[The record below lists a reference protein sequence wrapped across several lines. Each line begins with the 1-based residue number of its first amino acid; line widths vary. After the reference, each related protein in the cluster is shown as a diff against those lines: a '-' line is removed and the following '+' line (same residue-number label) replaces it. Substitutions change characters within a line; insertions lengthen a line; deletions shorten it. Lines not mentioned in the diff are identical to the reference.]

1 MSRLHRLA
9 PVIGLFVLA
18 PFVGEFLLGNISVQ
32 GLVFGVLLAP
42 MYGGGAV
49 LVRELARR
57 YGRGWPTIASLACAY
72 ALIEE
77 GPLDQLMWND
87 RYPGVDDFHT
97 ATYVPALGTSVELI
111 QTVVALHAVWSICV
125 PIALIETFVPSR
137 RTTPWLGRFGLAV
150 VATIYV
156 LGAALVFWGNYYE
169 SHFIGPAGPQIVIG
183 IAIVGL
189 VIAAFA
195 IRSRQLPFLDTRA
208 PSPWLVGAA
217 ALIATSAYWVM
228 SGLSSATWSEWVGV
242 AIWCAIVAVGV
253 PMISRWSRQLG
264 WGARHRFALAAGA
277 TLTYVW
283 MAFPAVPEG
292 GVSLAVDLIS
302 NVVFGSIAVVLL
314 LFAGRS
320 AARQDAAILG
330 STTQEGY
337 QGQRNA
343 VLRRR
348 LKTSS
353 NRR

>member
-1 MSRLHRLA
+1 VSDVSRLHRLA

-18 PFVGEFLLGNISVQ
+18 PFVGEFLLGNISIE
-32 GLVFGVLLAP
+32 GLLYGVLLAP

-57 YGRGWPTIASLACAY
+57 FGGGWPTIALLACAY

-77 GPLDQLMWND
+77 GPLDQLLWDD

-97 ATYVPALGTSVELI
+97 VTYVPALGTSVELI
-111 QTVVALHAVWSICV
+111 QSVVALHAVWSICV

-137 RTTPWLGRFGLAV
+137 RTTPWLGRVGLAV
-150 VATIYV
+150 IATIYV
-156 LGAALVFWGNYYE
+156 LGAAFVFWGNYYE

-189 VIAAFA
+189 VITAFA
-195 IRSRQLPFLDTRA
+195 IRYRRLPLLDSRA
-208 PSPWLVGAA
+208 PSPWLVGIAT
-217 ALIATSAYWVM
+217 LVATSAYWVA
-228 SGLSSATWSEWVGV
+228 SGFNTTSWSEWAGV
-242 AIWCAIVAVGV
+242 AIWCALVAVGL
-253 PMISRWSRQLG
+253 PMISRWSRQVG

-292 GVSLAVDLIS
+292 GVSLTVDLIS
-302 NVVFGSIAVVLL
+302 NAVFGSIAVVLL

-320 AARQDAAILG
+320 ALRADAAILG
-330 STTQEGY
+330 RTSSTTQGRHE
-337 QGQRNA
+337 
-343 VLRRR
+343 
-348 LKTSS
+348 
-353 NRR
+353 